1 MAVVN
6 ELVSRFSFVG
16 DLSPQREFNENLKVS
31 IIGLAGVATGL
42 LAATAGVFAWAGSV
56 LESIDPLAQ
65 LSRETG
71 VAVENIQALGYA
83 ASVNGSSL
91 DAVSGSLRELGKRAG
106 EFVQE
111 GGGPA
116 KEIIEKLGLSIK
128 DTNGNIKDTDA
139 LLLEVSGKLQGLSQ
153 GEKMN
158 VLDKLGIDQSLLQT
172 LSLSSEELSKLT
184 DQAKSFGLVTQ
195 EQADAAAAYNDSL
208 TTLRFAM
215 QSIRQQVAVGF
226 APAMT
231 DLTDRFVTFISTNHE
246 LIEGGL
252 KYLGEVLVSTT
263 GFLQRMAPF
272 ILGVAAAFT
281 VAWLATGGFATV
293 LGLVLSPVVLITAAI
308 IALLL
313 IVDDLITAFQGGQ
326 SVIADFFMEFFGV
339 DIVPVLQG
347 VVAAFSSMIDGIL
360 ALISTLFDAWKQ
372 FSAAIVQ
379 VFTGDWEGALSS
391 LLGAFNSLGEAI
403 RMIFVGI
410 FGFLA
415 DSIGQILSGL
425 KSSATSLLP
434 DWAAR
439 LINSGDADGAPTLS
453 PNDAMAIGGTS
464 SSSSTSNIE
473 QNVQVNVTSS
483 DPKAAG
489 AAVGDALQDQLKTA
503 KTQVNR
509 GGR

>member
-16 DLSPQREFNENLKVS
+16 DLSPQREFNSNLKVS

-42 LAATAGVFAWAGSV
+42 VAATAGMFAWAGAV
-56 LESIDPLAQ
+56 LDTLDPLAQ
-65 LSRETG
+65 VNKETG
-71 VAVENIQALGYA
+71 VSVEMLQTLGYA
-83 ASVNGSSL
+83 ASVSASSQEAL
-91 DAVSGSLRELGKRAG
+91 IGSLREMSKRMG
-106 EFVQE
+106 EFAQT

-116 KEIIEKLGLSIK
+116 AETVKALGLSFK
-128 DTNGNIKDTDA
+128 DAAGNMKTADVVMLDISKKMEGMSNA
-139 LLLEVSGKLQGLSQ
+139 
-153 GEKMN
+153 EKMN
-158 VLDKLGIDQSLLQT
+158 VLDKMGIDQSMLQLLSAGSDGMQT
-172 LSLSSEELSKLT
+172 MMDKALALGVIT
-184 DQAKSFGLVTQ
+184 T
-195 EQADAAAAYNDSL
+195 EQAEAAADYNDSL
-208 TTLRFAM
+208 TTLQYGMKAI
-215 QSIRQQVAVGF
+215 QNQVAVGF
-226 APAMT
+226 APAMKG
-231 DLTDRFVTFISTNHE
+231 LTDRFVDFLVVNHE

-252 KYLGEVLVSTT
+252 KYLGEIMVSTM
-263 GFLQRMAPF
+263 GFMSRMAPI
-272 ILGVAAAFT
+272 ILGLAAAFT

-293 LGLVLSPVVLITAAI
+293 MGIVLSPVVLITAAI
-308 IALLL
+308 VALLL
-313 IVDDLITAFQGGQ
+313 IVDDLITAFNGGQ
-326 SVIADFFMEFFGV
+326 SVIADFFMEFFGF

-439 LINSGDADGAPTLS
+439 LINSGDADGVPTLS
-453 PNDAMAIGGTS
+453 PNDAMEIGGTS
-464 SSSSTSNIE
+464 NSSSSSSIE